1 MGVQSLKPS
10 WTPLRATHALQ
21 SAKRPV
27 HEFKSRALQFWKSTI
42 LKPTTHKTRAKQTIT
57 TAHPRLLHETET
69 VLSLRRNRT
78 FVTLDSTSSDDLSK
92 QPTNKQQHPCHVSN
106 RPDDLFHCNL
116 LLLFLLINYI
126 LILLLL
132 LLLLFNDSIF
142 LFNILFTA
150 AAAWLAFKF
159 CLLQQFSE
167 FNFFLLDILLVL
179 HEQGV
184 QRGNGQRCQCLDA
197 TESVAA
203 AEATDS

>member
-1 MGVQSLKPS
+1 MG
-10 WTPLRATHALQ
+10 THALQ

-42 LKPTTHKTRAKQTIT
+42 LKPTTHKTRAKRTIT
-57 TAHPRLLHETET
+57 TVHPRLLQETET
-69 VLSLRRNRT
+69 VLILRRNRT
-78 FVTLDSTSSDDLSK
+78 YGTLDSTSSDDLSK

-132 LLLLFNDSIF
+132 LDDSIF

-179 HEQGV
+179 LLPRLLV
-184 QRGNGQRCQCLDA
+184 L
-197 TESVAA
+197 VLLFI
-203 AEATDS
+203 